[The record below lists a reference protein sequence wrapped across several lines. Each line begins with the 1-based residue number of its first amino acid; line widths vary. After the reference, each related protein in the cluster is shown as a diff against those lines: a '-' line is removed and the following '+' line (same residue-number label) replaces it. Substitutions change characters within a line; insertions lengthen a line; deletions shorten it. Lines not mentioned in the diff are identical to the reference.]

1 MLVNVTGSNEMT
13 LDDVE
18 TAAGIV
24 QEAANPDAN
33 IIFGATISDEF
44 QDEMRVTVIA
54 TGFEMKPESFAPAA
68 GADKTARP
76 SKPSFVPDDID
87 TPVAASKQPTKPAD
101 MSDIDEI
108 FSIFKR

>member
-1 MLVNVTGSNEMT
+1 MT

-33 IIFGATISDEF
+33 IIFGATFSEDF
-44 QDEMRVTVIA
+44 GDEMRVTVIA
-54 TGFEMKPESFAPAA
+54 TGFELKPEAFAPKAPSAAAAPKAPAA
-68 GADKTARP
+68 
-76 SKPSFVPDDID
+76 PSFVPEDID
-87 TPVAASKQPTKPAD
+87 TPVVAAKVPSKPAD
-101 MSDIDEI
+101 MADIDEI

>member
-1 MLVNVTGSNEMT
+1 MT

-33 IIFGATISDEF
+33 IIFGATIDESF

-54 TGFEMKPESFAPAA
+54 TGFDAKTESFTTFAPRAAAKSAAPAA
-68 GADKTARP
+68 PAA
-76 SKPSFVPDDID
+76 PSFVPEDID
-87 TPVAASKQPTKPAD
+87 PPVAAAKQPARVGD
-101 MSDIDEI
+101 MADIDEI

>member
-1 MLVNVTGSNEMT
+1 MNVTGSTEMT

-33 IIFGATISDEF
+33 IIFGATVADGF

-54 TGFEMKPESFAPAA
+54 TGFDNTLAGSVQPKAA
-68 GADKTARP
+68 AAAEP
-76 SKPSFVPDDID
+76 VAASAEDDID
-87 TPVAASKQPTKPAD
+87 TPVAAAAKPTKPAD
-101 MSDIDEI
+101 VSDIDEI
-108 FSIFKR
+108 FSIFRR

>member
-1 MLVNVTGSNEMT
+1 MT

-33 IIFGATISDEF
+33 IIFGATISEDC

-54 TGFEMKPESFAPAA
+54 TGFDQAAFVAPKAA
-68 GADKTARP
+68 AAAAPKAAEAVEEIDAPVAAAAKP
-76 SKPSFVPDDID
+76 SKP
-87 TPVAASKQPTKPAD
+87 AD
-101 MSDIDEI
+101 LSDIDEI